1 MIRNILIT
9 ALIFVGA
16 LFFHRVS
23 FAKEIINL
31 PPEELA
37 KESVLPVYR
46 KSVTV
51 KNRNVETAGRF
62 EVQAFYGYAMTEPIF
77 NVSKLG
83 LGAYY
88 NFDEEYSLG
97 FLYYQNL
104 AGLSDYARQAESEV
118 PAIGNR
124 FQIAYKPTSTML
136 IDYNLK
142 VFYGKLSV
150 SKSTV
155 INSLLY
161 VTAAGGMTQYENAGY
176 PVVAGGIGQKFFFN
190 PSLALRFDLRLL
202 AHNAPIPVDREK
214 ERLHFL
220 TVMDIGLSYLF

>member
-1 MIRNILIT
+1 MIKNIMVAIV
-9 ALIFVGA
+9 IFFGA
-16 LFFHRVS
+16 LFFQRVS

-51 KNRNVETAGRF
+51 KNRNVQTAEKF
-62 EVQAFYGYAMTEPIF
+62 EIQAFYGYAMTEPIF

-88 NFDEEYSLG
+88 NFTEDYSVG

-104 AGLSDYARQAESEV
+104 AGLSDYAKQAERQV
-118 PAIGNR
+118 PAIGNK

-136 IDYNLK
+136 VDYNLK
-142 VFYGKLSV
+142 VFYGKLSL
-150 SKSTV
+150 SKSAV

-161 VTAAGGMTQYENAGY
+161 LSGAGGMAQYENASY
-176 PVVAGGIGQKFFFN
+176 PAVAGGIGQKFFFN
-190 PSLALRFDLRLL
+190 SNISLRFDLRLL
-202 AHNAPIPVDREK
+202 AHNAPVPVDREK